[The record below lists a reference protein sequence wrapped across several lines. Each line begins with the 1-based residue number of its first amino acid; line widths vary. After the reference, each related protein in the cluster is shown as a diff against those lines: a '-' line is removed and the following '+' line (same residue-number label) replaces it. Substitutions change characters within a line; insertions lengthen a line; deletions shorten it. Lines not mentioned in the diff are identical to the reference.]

1 MDQIISNLETLSDY
15 NSKDKCEMIESD
27 QQNFETEIYLVFQK
41 PNLIKDD
48 DEAEEKELLEKL
60 YFIQNNKS
68 NFIPSIEKD
77 VNIKDVSKNI
87 KKEIFEPIQQE
98 KKTSTISFDEDA
110 EEEEKE
116 KESISYPTDTIKTNN
131 IWSDNSLLQSGE
143 TNLQKSSTTENNIRT
158 NIKKP
163 NPFQVYKS
171 TEFNIFHPGGKVEL
185 FKKIKN
191 EIQDIDKMY
200 ETKPSLICKFKVKT
214 KSKKINRRKRKEKIL
229 RKCKPDN
236 IRKKIKSRFFKAIK
250 TRINQILKNA
260 KSKELFDLLPQCFI
274 INITKKKN
282 KPIMK
287 MSFKNLLE
295 YDFIS
300 EELNEEK
307 HETEFLRK
315 KRSVDIKKYN
325 KNLRVIDYLN
335 KNGEIVKRSKF
346 DIIENMTVAQMFAE
360 YLKSDEFEKEVIKL
374 QEEGDDLNYIKDYI
388 VKAFGFINYF
398 N

>member
-87 KKEIFEPIQQE
+87 KKEIFEPILQE
-98 KKTSTISFDEDA
+98 KKTSTISLDEDA
-110 EEEEKE
+110 EEEKE

-346 DIIENMTVAQMFAE
+346 DIIGNMTVAQMFAE
-360 YLKSDEFEKEVIKL
+360 YLKSDELEKEVIKL